1 MTKKTMSVHEVAK
14 LTGITARTLHYYD
27 EIGLLKQ
34 NILIVK
40 LLHLYMQYV

>member
-1 MTKKTMSVHEVAK
+1 MKTVKWIAK
-14 LTGITARTLHYYD
+14 LTKVSVHILHYYD